1 MPERSP
7 GMSRPPCIA
16 HLTYALGQGGVERGI
31 VQLATRLPAERF
43 RQIVIS
49 LAEPSDLA
57 EEIGTHRVFRL
68 GKGPGNDLKLVLR
81 LARILRTER
90 VDLLHARGWATLL
103 EGRLAAWLAPG
114 CRMIYGYHGKTFED
128 LAQPRR
134 RRLIAQRLLLPRM
147 QALVAVSPTAAR
159 EWLGE
164 VGLEVQVEL
173 IPDGIPLAPPV
184 RPETRAALRR
194 ELGVPAGS
202 ICVGSVG
209 RLDPVKDQAT
219 LLRTM
224 ASLAASGLDAV
235 CLLVGDG
242 PERPSLTRLAG
253 DLGLRERVR
262 FLGSRR
268 DVPRLLPAFDL
279 FVQAS
284 LSEALPNALLE
295 GLGAGL
301 PVVATAV
308 GGTLDV
314 VRPEV
319 GLLVP
324 PADPAAM
331 ALAVLR
337 LARDPELRHRLGTAG
352 RALVSRRYSLDAM
365 LTAYADL
372 YARLLPPPAPAWAGA
387 MRKAG

>member
-1 MPERSP
+1 
-7 GMSRPPCIA
+7 
-16 HLTYALGQGGVERGI
+16 
-31 VQLATRLPAERF
+31 
-43 RQIVIS
+43 
-49 LAEPSDLA
+49 
-57 EEIGTHRVFRL
+57 
-68 GKGPGNDLKLVLR
+68 
-81 LARILRTER
+81 
-90 VDLLHARGWATLL
+90 
-103 EGRLAAWLAPG
+103 
-114 CRMIYGYHGKTFED
+114 
-128 LAQPRR
+128 
-134 RRLIAQRLLLPRM
+134 
-147 QALVAVSPTAAR
+147 
-159 EWLGE
+159 
-164 VGLEVQVEL
+164 
-173 IPDGIPLAPPV
+173 
-184 RPETRAALRR
+184 
-194 ELGVPAGS
+194 
-202 ICVGSVG
+202 
-209 RLDPVKDQAT
+209 VKDQAT
-219 LLRTM
+219 LLRAM
-224 ASLAASGLDAV
+224 ASLAASGLDAA

-242 PERPSLTRLAG
+242 PERPALTRLAG

-324 PADPAAM
+324 PGDPAAM

-372 YARLLPPPAPAWAGA
+372 YARLLPPAAPAWAGA